1 MKKNIPIGVKT
12 PWREGE
18 QKVKQLS
25 KLVRYDVN
33 MNDFRD
39 FMDTKTMNNTVKQAK
54 KFLKIFVISSAEAE
68 RGFSSMN
75 TICTALRNR
84 LAIDTIRIFMII
96 RLLGKFLEMFDSLPY
111 IK

>member
-1 MKKNIPIGVKT
+1 MNNSYDELVSLFGLLEEKNIPIGVKT
-12 PWREGE
+12 LWRERE

-54 KFLKIFVISSAEAE
+54 KFLKIFVIS
-68 RGFSSMN
+68 RKRF
-75 TICTALRNR
+75 
-84 LAIDTIRIFMII
+84 
-96 RLLGKFLEMFDSLPY
+96 
-111 IK
+111 